1 MLDRA
6 LAWSRAGWPVFP
18 CNYNGIPA
26 LKEWQKQA
34 TTDAATI
41 RAWDWTDKRV
51 AAVPGLAGCFVIDV
65 DVKNGKDGETSLQQ
79 LEAEHGFEA
88 WEYPQQTT
96 PSGGR
101 HLFLGGRFRTS
112 VQHALGGGLDT
123 RGGSEEGGL
132 GFIYAYSDDPP
143 CSSGDCPAA
152 SPSLLALSAKGNQ
165 VSEDRETPRVELDQ
179 PANVERA
186 LAYIKDLP
194 CPEEGQRNISVFKTA
209 CTLKDLGLSMAK
221 IFEVMEE
228 FPSVTGYPP
237 LCEENPE
244 EFNATVRSA
253 YKNGQRQPGID
264 AIDEAARDSA
274 ARGFDVGE
282 PKTNRLLEEIGARS
296 RGAMRGQIGEEG
308 EEGEEND
315 TGAPSPEKE
324 GGSARKRK
332 RFTLWSEERDRDP
345 PPWLIRGLLPKV
357 ALAGMYAPGGHYKS
371 FIGLDMLLA
380 IASGKE
386 EWAGLK
392 ISDPGAPVVYV
403 AGEGSAAARTR
414 AWEKHHGVSELLGGR
429 LVTYHGIDLMD
440 ENQLD
445 GLREDLESLYAG
457 WGRGP
462 AAIMFDTLARAA
474 PGQDENSAKDMGLFV
489 QKVDTIKDWAQ
500 TCVLLIHHTPK
511 ATNEWRGSSA
521 VWNALDV
528 GMEVRKKGANN
539 AALKLTR
546 TKDGHEGAQWKIAL
560 QEVETGRER
569 DGEKEASLVV
579 TAIER
584 VAAEHHAAAPK
595 RNTPEQ
601 VTQKLENTALQ
612 ENRAQ
617 VAIRILRAM
626 SGQEAVDG
634 DTLAGYMAKDL
645 GGIVP
650 KVLKAWLRAAPED
663 MSHPLHGYVVDAL
676 GSVVSFR
683 AGVE

>member
-1 MLDRA
+1 M
-6 LAWSRAGWPVFP
+6 
-18 CNYNGIPA
+18 
-26 LKEWQKQA
+26 EW
-34 TTDAATI
+34 
-41 RAWDWTDKRV
+41 
-51 AAVPGLAGCFVIDV
+51 
-65 DVKNGKDGETSLQQ
+65 
-79 LEAEHGFEA
+79 
-88 WEYPQQTT
+88 
-96 PSGGR
+96 
-101 HLFLGGRFRTS
+101 
-112 VQHALGGGLDT
+112 
-123 RGGSEEGGL
+123 
-132 GFIYAYSDDPP
+132 
-143 CSSGDCPAA
+143 
-152 SPSLLALSAKGNQ
+152 
-165 VSEDRETPRVELDQ
+165 DQ
-179 PANVERA
+179 PANIKKAVDFLKTQEKDPPPEGARNRA
-186 LAYIKDLP
+186 LFVTAATLRDLAIS
-194 CPEEGQRNISVFKTA
+194 EGKA
-209 CTLKDLGLSMAK
+209 
-221 IFEVMEE
+221 FELFEE
-228 FPSVTGYPP
+228 FPSVTGIPP
-237 LCEENPE
+237 LCEENVE

-264 AIDEAARDSA
+264 AIDEETRNKAAEGYDTGTN
-274 ARGFDVGE
+274 RGLVQTGSKAHGKSSQSQYIGAEEGDVG
-282 PKTNRLLEEIGARS
+282 
-296 RGAMRGQIGEEG
+296 
-308 EEGEEND
+308 
-315 TGAPSPEKE
+315 APGPEKE

-332 RFTLWSEERDRDP
+332 RFTLWSEERERDP

-414 AWEKHHGVSELLGGR
+414 AWEKHHGVSELLGDR

-528 GMEVRKKGANN
+528 GLEVRKKGANN

-579 TAIER
+579 AAIER
-584 VAAEHHAAAPK
+584 VAAEQHKHGQDQEKLANKVKARTIAVDELRAQAAAKVMGDMAPGFQVNK
-595 RNTPEQ
+595 DQLLNFMMIELGPEADRGG
-601 VTQKLENTALQ
+601 VRRFIKAVVKKGELQ
-612 ENRAQ
+612 TE
-617 VAIRILRAM
+617 
-626 SGQEAVDG
+626 
-634 DTLAGYMAKDL
+634 
-645 GGIVP
+645 
-650 KVLKAWLRAAPED
+650 
-663 MSHPLHGYVVDAL
+663 HPLAKFVCDINGLCFMSAPAENDGPGY
-676 GSVVSFR
+676 
-683 AGVE
+683 GVGEA